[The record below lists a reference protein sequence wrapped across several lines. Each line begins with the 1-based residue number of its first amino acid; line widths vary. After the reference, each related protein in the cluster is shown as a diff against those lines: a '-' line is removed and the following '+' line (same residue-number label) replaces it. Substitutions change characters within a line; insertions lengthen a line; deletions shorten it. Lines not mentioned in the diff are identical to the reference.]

1 MIVGLSEDAPRG
13 LSKRKNNRGS
23 GLQWVYLKSIIPL
36 AALSIPPR
44 VDPLIPLLM
53 AAVADLLSLQDIDL
67 ELDKELARLSEIE
80 EALGESEE
88 LTQARAVVEEK
99 AAVVHGLRV
108 EQKDLELSVD
118 EVRTKAADIEKKLY
132 SGSVKNPKELQDL
145 DADLKSLREETK
157 RREEK
162 LLAILVQ
169 LDEAESDL
177 GSATDAA
184 AAIENEWRSGQD
196 EMLQEKAR
204 IEPEVGRLRALRD
217 EQATAFDRSLMSLYN
232 TLRERR
238 GGRAVAKV
246 ERGMCQGCRISLP
259 MSVLQRARAGNGLVQ
274 CVSCERI
281 LLFT

>member
-1 MIVGLSEDAPRG
+1 
-13 LSKRKNNRGS
+13 
-23 GLQWVYLKSIIPL
+23 
-36 AALSIPPR
+36 
-44 VDPLIPLLM
+44 M

-88 LTQARAVVEEK
+88 LTQARATVEEK
-99 AAVVHGLRV
+99 SGVVRGLRT

-118 EVRTKAADIEKKLY
+118 EVRTKAAEIEKKLY

-162 LLAILVQ
+162 LLAMLVQ
-169 LDEAESDL
+169 VDEAESEL
-177 GSATDAA
+177 AA
-184 AAIENEWRSGQD
+184 ATEALTTIETAWLSGQD
-196 EMLQEKAR
+196 ELRAEKAE
-204 IEPEVGRLRALRD
+204 IEPEVTRLRGIRD
-217 EQATAFDRSLMSLYN
+217 EEATHFDRGLMNLYN
-232 TLRERR
+232 LLRERR
-238 GGRAVAKV
+238 GGRAVARV

-259 MSVLQRARAGNGLVQ
+259 MSVIQRARTGNGLVQ

>member
-1 MIVGLSEDAPRG
+1 
-13 LSKRKNNRGS
+13 
-23 GLQWVYLKSIIPL
+23 
-36 AALSIPPR
+36 
-44 VDPLIPLLM
+44 M

-88 LTQARAVVEEK
+88 LTQARATSEEK
-99 AAVVHGLRV
+99 TAALHALKV
-108 EQKDLELSVD
+108 EQKDLELSAD
-118 EVRTKAADIEKKLY
+118 EVRNKAAEIEKKLY

-162 LLAILVQ
+162 LLAMLV
-169 LDEAESDL
+169 LVDEAETEL
-177 GSATDAA
+177 NVANDALNT
-184 AAIENEWRSGQD
+184 IETEWRSGQ
-196 EMLQEKAR
+196 ESMLAEKAQ
-204 IEPEVGRLRALRD
+204 IEPEVERLKAMR
-217 EQATAFDRSLMSLYN
+217 EQEATHFERSLIKLYDL
-232 TLRERR
+232 LRERR
-238 GGRAVAKV
+238 GGRAVARV

-259 MSVLQRARAGNGLVQ
+259 MSVLQRARTANGVVQ